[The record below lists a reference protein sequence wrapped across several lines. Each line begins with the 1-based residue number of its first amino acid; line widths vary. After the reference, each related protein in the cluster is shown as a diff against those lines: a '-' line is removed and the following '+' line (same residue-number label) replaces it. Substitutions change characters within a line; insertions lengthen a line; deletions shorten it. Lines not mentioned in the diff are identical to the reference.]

1 MVSGGDLAKTCL
13 NQRGEIEQLRRQ
25 NQRLQDE
32 LTGLKEGIKKA
43 IQNSDKN
50 QSNHFTSLLE
60 SQSQELTKLKRL
72 IDEYNRREKQCQRK
86 WNTLLREN
94 MEMQQKMAL
103 EGQQL
108 VRQRDQFQAII
119 VNTENKVIEANK
131 RLAQS
136 MQNPE
141 KRASAEYLVEQ
152 IRGVQAD
159 NTTLLED
166 NQKLA
171 YQVESLRF
179 ENERLWRDLQQHQM
193 AQDNVQRIE
202 ELEDLVH
209 ELRSQASAQQIIEL
223 EQIIQE
229 QSLQV
234 GRLERLVQDLQKR
247 RENSSDLFDKN
258 EMYETYKKL
267 IGERDEVIKTLVQRM
282 QELKQDKVISQGV
295 VAQGKADEAKPLFT
309 FKEEALGL

>member
-1 MVSGGDLAKTCL
+1 MVSGGDLAKTTL

-43 IQNSDKN
+43 IQNNDKN

-60 SQSQELTKLKRL
+60 SQSKELTKLKRL

-136 MQNPE
+136 M
-141 KRASAEYLVEQ
+141 
-152 IRGVQAD
+152 
-159 NTTLLED
+159 
-166 NQKLA
+166 
-171 YQVESLRF
+171 
-179 ENERLWRDLQQHQM
+179 
-193 AQDNVQRIE
+193 
-202 ELEDLVH
+202 
-209 ELRSQASAQQIIEL
+209 
-223 EQIIQE
+223 
-229 QSLQV
+229 
-234 GRLERLVQDLQKR
+234 
-247 RENSSDLFDKN
+247 
-258 EMYETYKKL
+258 
-267 IGERDEVIKTLVQRM
+267 
-282 QELKQDKVISQGV
+282 
-295 VAQGKADEAKPLFT
+295 
-309 FKEEALGL
+309 